1 MVIPYRGTCDSF
13 IVNRESISTTC
24 KGAQTMTMKDIDK
37 RMPILTEQNILNA
50 FTDEE
55 LREIGEEMGYIFPK
69 NVKFHENSNQSK

>member
-1 MVIPYRGTCDSF
+1 
-13 IVNRESISTTC
+13 
-24 KGAQTMTMKDIDK
+24 MTMKDIDK